1 MMKGGKQGGFT
12 LIEIVAA
19 AALLGVL
26 LTMLMPS
33 LEGANEKVKNAK
45 LKNDLAAVD
54 QALQLYKLENGTL
67 PEGLTE
73 LDGSYLAKGS
83 DFKDALNED
92 LTYTVESDGL
102 TYTLKGKN
110 AADCGGRLCNR
121 SEYGNS
127 GVQYRQVQRGDQR
140 FYCIGMS
147 HGQSGCCHPAGWRQ
161 QLAEIL
167 SSAAV
172 KTGSSGTCSRYK
184 TAAASVLI

>member
-1 MMKGGKQGGFT
+1 MHRGGKQGGFT

-83 DFKDALNED
+83 AFKDALNEE

-110 AADCGGRLCNR
+110 A
-121 SEYGNS
+121 SGNE
-127 GVQYRQVQRGDQR
+127 VV
-140 FYCIGMS
+140 
-147 HGQSGCCHPAGWRQ
+147 
-161 QLAEIL
+161 
-167 SSAAV
+167 
-172 KTGSSGTCSRYK
+172 SSGSK
-184 TAAASVLI
+184 AAQQ

>member
-1 MMKGGKQGGFT
+1 MIKGGKQGGFT

-110 AADCGGRLCNR
+110 AAGNEVVSGG
-121 SEYGNS
+121 SKS
-127 GVQYRQVQRGDQR
+127 VQ
-140 FYCIGMS
+140 
-147 HGQSGCCHPAGWRQ
+147 
-161 QLAEIL
+161 
-167 SSAAV
+167 
-172 KTGSSGTCSRYK
+172 
-184 TAAASVLI
+184 

>member
-45 LKNDLAAVD
+45 LKNDLVAVD

-110 AADCGGRLCNR
+110 AAGNEVVSGG
-121 SEYGNS
+121 SKS
-127 GVQYRQVQRGDQR
+127 TQ
-140 FYCIGMS
+140 
-147 HGQSGCCHPAGWRQ
+147 
-161 QLAEIL
+161 
-167 SSAAV
+167 
-172 KTGSSGTCSRYK
+172 
-184 TAAASVLI
+184 

>member
-1 MMKGGKQGGFT
+1 MIKGGKQAGFT

-83 DFKDALNED
+83 GFKDALNED

-102 TYTLKGKN
+102 TYTLKGN
-110 AADCGGRLCNR
+110 PM
-121 SEYGNS
+121 
-127 GVQYRQVQRGDQR
+127 
-140 FYCIGMS
+140 I
-147 HGQSGCCHPAGWRQ
+147 
-161 QLAEIL
+161 
-167 SSAAV
+167 SSFL
-172 KTGSSGTCSRYK
+172 R
-184 TAAASVLI
+184 

>member
-1 MMKGGKQGGFT
+1 MIRGGRQGGFT

-54 QALQLYKLENGTL
+54 QALQLYKLENGKL

-73 LDGSYLAKGS
+73 LDGSYLIKGS
-83 DFKDALNED
+83 DFKDAMNEG
-92 LTYTVESDGL
+92 LEYTVESNGL

-110 AADCGGRLCNR
+110 A
-121 SEYGNS
+121 
-127 GVQYRQVQRGDQR
+127 
-140 FYCIGMS
+140 
-147 HGQSGCCHPAGWRQ
+147 
-161 QLAEIL
+161 
-167 SSAAV
+167 
-172 KTGSSGTCSRYK
+172 SGTEVISGGS
-184 TAAASVLI
+184 TAAQ

>member
-67 PEGLTE
+67 PEGLIE

-110 AADCGGRLCNR
+110 AAGNEVVSGGSK
-121 SEYGNS
+121 SE
-127 GVQYRQVQRGDQR
+127 Q
-140 FYCIGMS
+140 
-147 HGQSGCCHPAGWRQ
+147 
-161 QLAEIL
+161 
-167 SSAAV
+167 
-172 KTGSSGTCSRYK
+172 
-184 TAAASVLI
+184 

>member
-1 MMKGGKQGGFT
+1 MHRGGKQGGFT

-83 DFKDALNED
+83 AFKDALNEE

-110 AADCGGRLCNR
+110 ASCN
-121 SEYGNS
+121 E
-127 GVQYRQVQRGDQR
+127 V
-140 FYCIGMS
+140 I
-147 HGQSGCCHPAGWRQ
+147 
-161 QLAEIL
+161 
-167 SSAAV
+167 
-172 KTGSSGTCSRYK
+172 SSGSK
-184 TAAASVLI
+184 AVQQ

>member
-67 PEGLTE
+67 PEGLAE

-83 DFKDALNED
+83 DFKDALSED

-110 AADCGGRLCNR
+110 AA
-121 SEYGNS
+121 GNE
-127 GVQYRQVQRGDQR
+127 VV
-140 FYCIGMS
+140 
-147 HGQSGCCHPAGWRQ
+147 
-161 QLAEIL
+161 
-167 SSAAV
+167 
-172 KTGSSGTCSRYK
+172 SSGSK
-184 TAAASVLI
+184 SAQ

>member
-1 MMKGGKQGGFT
+1 MVKGGRQGGFT

-73 LDGSYLAKGS
+73 LDGSYLTKGS
-83 DFKDALNED
+83 EFKDALNEE

-110 AADCGGRLCNR
+110 ASGAEIVSGG
-121 SEYGNS
+121 SK
-127 GVQYRQVQRGDQR
+127 GVQ
-140 FYCIGMS
+140 
-147 HGQSGCCHPAGWRQ
+147 
-161 QLAEIL
+161 
-167 SSAAV
+167 
-172 KTGSSGTCSRYK
+172 
-184 TAAASVLI
+184 

>member
-110 AADCGGRLCNR
+110 AA
-121 SEYGNS
+121 GNEVVS
-127 GVQYRQVQRGDQR
+127 DG
-140 FYCIGMS
+140 S
-147 HGQSGCCHPAGWRQ
+147 K
-161 QLAEIL
+161 
-167 SSAAV
+167 SAH
-172 KTGSSGTCSRYK
+172 
-184 TAAASVLI
+184 

>member
-110 AADCGGRLCNR
+110 AAGNEVVSGG
-121 SEYGNS
+121 SKS
-127 GVQYRQVQRGDQR
+127 VQ
-140 FYCIGMS
+140 
-147 HGQSGCCHPAGWRQ
+147 
-161 QLAEIL
+161 
-167 SSAAV
+167 
-172 KTGSSGTCSRYK
+172 
-184 TAAASVLI
+184 